1 LEKARLISPKGY
13 LHQLLMSHPF
23 YRSGRWC
30 PVVQS
35 PDQQPQLKEWST
47 SSNWSFTNPSPISQ
61 IKTYFTYFTNMKR
74 DWFFCRMT
82 DRWYPSYSSLT
93 DSSHYVMCILRIY
106 NFVSFRKWQVSF
118 TLFNLLVSV
127 GNFEVKYRA
136 NILNLLEYV
145 CLVVILFTQLTR
157 HDTMYLGLIAIFV
170 RFMKK

>member
-1 LEKARLISPKGY
+1 MWVVLSVTGTFTCSDVSGFVSNWYPY
-13 LHQLLMSHPF
+13 LF
-23 YRSGRWC
+23 WC
-30 PVVQS
+30 EWFC
-35 PDQQPQLKEWST
+35 QLKEWST

-145 CLVVILFTQLTR
+145 WLRKTWST
-157 HDTMYLGLIAIFV
+157 
-170 RFMKK
+170 KPN